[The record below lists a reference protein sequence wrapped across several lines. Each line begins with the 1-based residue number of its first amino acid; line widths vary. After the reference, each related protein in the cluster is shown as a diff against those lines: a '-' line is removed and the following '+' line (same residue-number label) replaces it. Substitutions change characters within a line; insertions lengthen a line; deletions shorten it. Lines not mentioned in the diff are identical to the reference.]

1 MNWITCNYSSLAFK
15 DNSEQNSYALVIS
28 CKSIRN
34 YVNRSSATNKEYELP
49 IAEDKAGDYVC
60 KVTIG
65 AIASAESAPSTIAAE
80 GLSLG
85 ILHLYKY
92 KHEL

>member
-1 MNWITCNYSSLAFK
+1 MITCNYSSLAFK
-15 DNSEQNSYALVIS
+15 YNSKQNSHVLEIS
-28 CKSIRN
+28 CKFIRN
-34 YVNRSSATNKEYELP
+34 YINRSSATNKEYELP

-60 KVTIG
+60 TVTIG
-65 AIASAESAPSTIAAE
+65 AIASAESASSTIAAT

-85 ILHLYKY
+85 ILHLYNY